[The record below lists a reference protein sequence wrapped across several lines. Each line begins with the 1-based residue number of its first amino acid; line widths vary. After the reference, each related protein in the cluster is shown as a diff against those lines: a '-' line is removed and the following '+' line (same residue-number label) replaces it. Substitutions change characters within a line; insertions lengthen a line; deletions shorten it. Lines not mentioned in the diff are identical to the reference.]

1 MTRAGAVALLCCIV
15 APLACAPSR
24 YQRPPIDLTYRP
36 PRTLE
41 SVLPGEPLP
50 DPATGAAR
58 GADGASAT
66 TSVAP
71 TIPAG
76 PVTLGAV
83 VSSVTSRYPPYLST
97 LLERDLASGRLTQ
110 AMGGFDTRLAAKAGG
125 TLQGFYEATTAEGLV
140 EQPLATGD
148 TIYGGYRVSDGFL
161 PDYYDLRT
169 QDDGEL
175 VFGVRVPLLRGRET
189 DARRAAV
196 RKAEIGME
204 LADPIITGARIAFV
218 REASFAFYNWE
229 AAGRKLAIAR
239 DLLRLAEDRQ
249 DGLRRAVEREFL
261 APIDL
266 TDNERLITQRRVLVA
281 RAERAF
287 QAAALAL
294 SLFYRAEDDRPIVAG
309 EDRLPPADAAAAALP
324 EESTEQAVTTA
335 MRQRPEFLRLQ
346 LQIDDTET
354 DLELARNDTLP
365 GLDLLVEMQNS
376 LGDGPYKDR
385 EDFELFVGGRIDLPL
400 QQRAARGRAQVA
412 ETRLGQLRLE
422 QAFLKERVVT
432 QVLDARAA
440 LQNAI
445 EQIDATV
452 RNITLAQELVAA
464 EQRAFELGRSD
475 LLRIQL
481 REAQLA
487 DAQTLAVDARLAFE
501 RASVDYRA
509 VLGR

>member
-1 MTRAGAVALLCCIV
+1 MRQAARGLLFCCLL
-15 APLACAPSR
+15 APSACAPNR

-36 PRTLE
+36 PQAVE
-41 SVLPGEPLP
+41 SLLPNESLP
-50 DPATGAAR
+50 APSP
-58 GADGASAT
+58 GADRADGTAPGT
-66 TSVAP
+66 TGGTTTV
-71 TIPAG
+71 PAA

-110 AMGGFDTRLAAKAGG
+110 AMGGFDTRLGGKVGG

-148 TIYGGYRVSDGFL
+148 TVYGGYRVSDGFL

-175 VFGVRVPLLRGRET
+175 VFGVRVPLLRGRAT

-204 LADPIITGARIAFV
+204 LADPVITAARIAFV

-229 AAGRKLAIAR
+229 AAGRKLVIAR
-239 DLLRLAEDRQ
+239 ELLRLAEDRQ

-294 SLFYRAEDDRPIVAG
+294 SLFYRADDDRPIVAG
-309 EDRLPPADAAAAALP
+309 EDRLPPAVATAPQLP

-365 GLDLLVEMQNS
+365 GLDLLVEMQNP
-376 LGDGPYKDR
+376 LGDGPYEDR
-385 EDFELFVGGRIDLPL
+385 EDFELFVGGRLDLPL

-412 ETRLGQLRLE
+412 ETRLSQLRLE

-440 LQNAI
+440 LQNALA
-445 EQIDATV
+445 QIDATA
-452 RNITLAQELVAA
+452 RNVTLAQEMVAG

-501 RASVDYRA
+501 RAHVDYRA